1 LRKNNIST
9 IVKNGLCVGC
19 GTCVALCPNEN
30 IIMSIDLNKGIYAP
44 KINKKKCNCCNTCLK
59 ICPGHEVDFN
69 QHYFDL
75 FQIYPQGSSI
85 GHYQNCYIGSSM
97 DSTIKRNSSSG
108 GVFTALLI
116 FAIEKG
122 IIDGV
127 LLTKMKKD
135 NPLESEPFIAKTK
148 KEILEASQDKYCP
161 VPMNS
166 ILKEILNS
174 KKEEKFAVVGLPCHI
189 HGIRKAEKFNPKIKE
204 KIILKLG
211 LFCSYG
217 INFLATEYMLKKMNI
232 PKNKTEKIDY
242 RKGDFP
248 GFTLIQYDKKTEK
261 IKHLDFWAHIFSF
274 PSWFS
279 PFRCMLC
286 ADQTSEL
293 ADISI
298 GSGWFA
304 HKEYGNKNHSVIISR
319 TEFTENMI
327 KESKYKGNIEII
339 KLSPERV
346 VKLEKMQKYKKN
358 NLKTNINLFKLFKK
372 KVPTYTINNFDKP
385 HLKTYF
391 RGILIYSQSYL
402 SNKKYLW
409 SLMSFIQFIKTN
421 ITNKLF

>member
-1 LRKNNIST
+1 
-9 IVKNGLCVGC
+9 
-19 GTCVALCPNEN
+19 
-30 IIMSIDLNKGIYAP
+30 
-44 KINKKKCNCCNTCLK
+44 
-59 ICPGHEVDFN
+59 
-69 QHYFDL
+69 
-75 FQIYPQGSSI
+75 
-85 GHYQNCYIGSSM
+85 
-97 DSTIKRNSSSG
+97 
-108 GVFTALLI
+108 
-116 FAIEKG
+116 
-122 IIDGV
+122 
-127 LLTKMKKD
+127 MKKD